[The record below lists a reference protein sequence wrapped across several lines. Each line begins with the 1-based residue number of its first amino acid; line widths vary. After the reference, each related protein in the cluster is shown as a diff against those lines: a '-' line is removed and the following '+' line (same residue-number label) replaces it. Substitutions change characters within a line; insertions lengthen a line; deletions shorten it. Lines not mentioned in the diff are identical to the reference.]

1 MACRYMFIAVM
12 PTPQE
17 VCSFDKKKNVSFEHA
32 TWVGKSSQLLIVNFV
47 FCPFTQVPIVIPIF
61 VLIVSTVLFITPILN
76 DPKPQFLIGLVFI
89 LSAFLIY
96 IPFVY
101 QKKRLSIVDNF
112 TKFIQVLMV
121 VVPPEKDEGD
131 AEENRSVEDDEVG
144 TEAPMIAAVV

>member
-1 MACRYMFIAVM
+1 
-12 PTPQE
+12 
-17 VCSFDKKKNVSFEHA
+17 
-32 TWVGKSSQLLIVNFV
+32 
-47 FCPFTQVPIVIPIF
+47 
-61 VLIVSTVLFITPILN
+61 VLIVSTILFITPILN

-121 VVPPEKDEGD
+121 VVPPEKDEAD
-131 AEENRSVEDDEVG
+131 SEENHVVEDDEG
-144 TEAPMIAAVV
+144 ETEAPMIAAVV